1 MKTEKKQK
9 TVFVETENDD
19 RIIEQL
25 RRNTVINY
33 FTNKEKEELSQ
44 RLRKVVS
51 DIVKS

>member
-1 MKTEKKQK
+1 MKKEKKK
-9 TVFVETENDD
+9 RTDVLDADNED

-33 FTNKEKEELSQ
+33 FTNKEREELSQ